1 MTSLKY
7 VDIIKLMTEKKSM
20 LDGERQYH
28 IQLKEGDIADFV
40 ILPGDPGRVDFI
52 AKHFDDAKEIAFN
65 REYKTVTGT
74 YKGRPVSVTSTGI
87 GCPSAAIAIEEL
99 ANIGAKTLV
108 RLGTSG
114 AMQEHTRVGDL
125 VIANGAVR
133 QEGTSPQYMPIE
145 FPAVPSAD
153 MVSALEAAA
162 IESKSTYHIGV
173 VQSKDSF
180 YGQHDPDSMPVSYE
194 LNQKWDAWVK
204 GGVLCSEMEVS
215 TLFVVGSYRRIR
227 TGALL
232 VVYGD
237 QNRQEALSKE
247 DYLDS
252 VNKATK
258 IILESSLK
266 IYSNYGFWKSNRI
279 FKKI

>member
-1 MTSLKY
+1 M
-7 VDIIKLMTEKKSM
+7 
-20 LDGERQYH
+20 
-28 IQLKEGDIADFV
+28 
-40 ILPGDPGRVDFI
+40 
-52 AKHFDDAKEIAFN
+52 
-65 REYKTVTGT
+65 
-74 YKGRPVSVTSTGI
+74 SVTSTGI

-162 IESKSTYHIGV
+162 TESKSTYHIGV

-180 YGQHDPDSMPVSYE
+180 YGQHDPDSMPVSYDGSQLLKCAVSMAYTRYFIE
-194 LNQKWDAWVK
+194 DRPL
-204 GGVLCSEMEVS
+204 GVIPRFINAL
-215 TLFVVGSYRRIR
+215 
-227 TGALL
+227 TG
-232 VVYGD
+232 
-237 QNRQEALSKE
+237 
-247 DYLDS
+247 
-252 VNKATK
+252 
-258 IILESSLK
+258 
-266 IYSNYGFWKSNRI
+266 
-279 FKKI
+279 

>member
-180 YGQHDPDSMPVSYE
+180 YGQHDPGSMPVSYE

-266 IYSNYGFWKSNRI
+266 I
-279 FKKI
+279 

>member
-1 MTSLKY
+1 MS
-7 VDIIKLMTEKKSM
+7 EKKSM
-20 LDGERQYH
+20 LDGEKQYH

-52 AKHFDDAKEIAFN
+52 AQHFDNPKEIAFN

-108 RLGTSG
+108 RIGTSG
-114 AMQEHTRVGDL
+114 AMQEHTRVGDF

-133 QEGTSPQYMPIE
+133 QEGTSPQYMPME

-153 MVSALEAAA
+153 MVYALEEAAK
-162 IESKSTYHIGV
+162 EKDVNYHIGV

-180 YGQHDPDSMPVSYE
+180 YGQHDPDSMPVSHE
-194 LNQKWDAWVK
+194 LNQKWDAWVRAVFYVQK
-204 GGVLCSEMEVS
+204 WKHQ
-215 TLFVVGSYRRIR
+215 LFL
-227 TGALL
+227 LL
-232 VVYGD
+232 VVIEKLEQGRYLWFMGIKTD
-237 QNRQEALSKE
+237 KKLSAK
-247 DYLDS
+247 
-252 VNKATK
+252 
-258 IILESSLK
+258 
-266 IYSNYGFWKSNRI
+266 KSI
-279 FKKI
+279 

>member
-1 MTSLKY
+1 MS
-7 VDIIKLMTEKKSM
+7 EKKSM

-52 AKHFDDAKEIAFN
+52 AEQFEDAKEIAFN
-65 REYKTVTGT
+65 REYKTITGT

-99 ANIGAKTLV
+99 ANIGAKTLI

-133 QEGTSPQYMPIE
+133 QEGTSLQYMPIE
-145 FPAVPSAD
+145 FPAVASSD
-153 MVSALEAAA
+153 MVSALENSAKENGA
-162 IESKSTYHIGV
+162 KYHIGV

-180 YGQHDPDSMPVSYE
+180 YGQHDPESMPVSYE
-194 LNQKWDAWVK
+194 LNQKWEAWVK

-215 TLFVVGSYRRIR
+215 TLFVVGSYRKLI

-232 VVYGD
+232 LV
-237 QNRQEALSKE
+237 
-247 DYLDS
+247 
-252 VNKATK
+252 
-258 IILESSLK
+258 
-266 IYSNYGFWKSNRI
+266 
-279 FKKI
+279 

>member
-1 MTSLKY
+1 MS
-7 VDIIKLMTEKKSM
+7 EKKSM

-52 AKHFDDAKEIAFN
+52 AEQFEDAKEIAFN
-65 REYKTVTGT
+65 REYKTITGT

-99 ANIGAKTLV
+99 ANIGAKTLI

-133 QEGTSPQYMPIE
+133 QEGTSLQYMPIE
-145 FPAVPSAD
+145 FPAVASSD
-153 MVSALEAAA
+153 MVSALENSAKENGA
-162 IESKSTYHIGV
+162 KYHIGV

-180 YGQHDPDSMPVSYE
+180 YGQHDPESMPVSYE
-194 LNQKWDAWVK
+194 LNQ
-204 GGVLCSEMEVS
+204 
-215 TLFVVGSYRRIR
+215 
-227 TGALL
+227 
-232 VVYGD
+232 
-237 QNRQEALSKE
+237 
-247 DYLDS
+247 
-252 VNKATK
+252 
-258 IILESSLK
+258 
-266 IYSNYGFWKSNRI
+266 
-279 FKKI
+279 